1 MACRRLF
8 GAAPLRSPSSSRGL
22 PAPPVPAFIEGAPAN
37 RTDARPRAG
46 AGSEFPDGRAPSEQ
60 QARITMNITWK
71 QADHDVYV
79 ATRDGE
85 YAGFVSVES
94 ASHVLHDRHSRRLGS
109 YPSLSAARS
118 ALDSFDAPARPALD
132 PSGTPAAAAAARR
145 PRRSA
150 RSRRRPSPARSH

>member
-1 MACRRLF
+1 
-8 GAAPLRSPSSSRGL
+8 
-22 PAPPVPAFIEGAPAN
+22 
-37 RTDARPRAG
+37 
-46 AGSEFPDGRAPSEQ
+46 
-60 QARITMNITWK
+60 MNITWK

-79 ATRDGE
+79 ATRNGE

-94 ASHVLHDRHSRRLGS
+94 ASHILHDRHSRRLGS

-132 PSGTPAAAAAARR
+132 SSDAPAATARR

-150 RSRRRPSPARSH
+150 RGRRRPSPARSR

>member
-1 MACRRLF
+1 
-8 GAAPLRSPSSSRGL
+8 
-22 PAPPVPAFIEGAPAN
+22 
-37 RTDARPRAG
+37 
-46 AGSEFPDGRAPSEQ
+46 
-60 QARITMNITWK
+60 MNITWK

-85 YAGFVSVES
+85 YAGFVAVDG

-118 ALDSFDAPARPALD
+118 ALESFGAPA
-132 PSGTPAAAAAARR
+132 SAAPHR

-150 RSRRRPSPARSH
+150 HNRRRTSPARGR